1 MNKNYKTLG
10 IILLVVVAL
19 VVLAQLVS
27 ETPTDWKKNFSV
39 SEKSPY
45 GLYVFDKESN
55 QLFNHKIKKIEVSP
69 YSYYEE
75 NKDTK
80 PHNILLIEKNIDE
93 ISLDKILNQVSKG
106 SDLMIVSEQIPEK
119 IIDTL
124 KVKQTDFN
132 YSNDCMMYFT
142 DEKLRS
148 DSIIIEKNQN
158 PAIFSKINFA
168 TTEILG
174 DEYYDN
180 KDEETLG
187 SGAYFIKV
195 KFGKGN
201 VFLHSEPIV
210 LTNYHLLKAENQ
222 KYIQDLFSFLPD
234 RETIWFQKTYNETSS
249 SPLRFIWANPPL
261 RNAWLLF
268 LGAVLM
274 FILFNAKRRQRVVPI
289 IEPLKNT
296 SVDFIRSIGN
306 LYMQEGDFHDM
317 MAKKSQY
324 FLSKVRTELLIDTQ
338 VLDEEFEKKLHLK
351 TGKSPEIIKE
361 AVILIKKSLNP
372 SSQVINDDLM
382 SLNKVLNEILK

>member
-27 ETPTDWKKNFSV
+27 ETPTDWNKNFSV

-55 QLFNHKIKKIEVSP
+55 QLFNRKIKKIEVSP

-75 NKDTK
+75 HKNTK
-80 PHNILLIEKNIDE
+80 PHNILLIEKKIDE
-93 ISLDKILNQVSKG
+93 ISLDKILSQVSKG

-158 PAIFSKINFA
+158 PAVFSKINFA

-187 SGAYFIKV
+187 SGAYFAKV
-195 KFGKGN
+195 
-201 VFLHSEPIV
+201 S
-210 LTNYHLLKAENQ
+210 
-222 KYIQDLFSFLPD
+222 
-234 RETIWFQKTYNETSS
+234 
-249 SPLRFIWANPPL
+249 
-261 RNAWLLF
+261 
-268 LGAVLM
+268 
-274 FILFNAKRRQRVVPI
+274 
-289 IEPLKNT
+289 
-296 SVDFIRSIGN
+296 
-306 LYMQEGDFHDM
+306 
-317 MAKKSQY
+317 
-324 FLSKVRTELLIDTQ
+324 
-338 VLDEEFEKKLHLK
+338 
-351 TGKSPEIIKE
+351 
-361 AVILIKKSLNP
+361 
-372 SSQVINDDLM
+372 
-382 SLNKVLNEILK
+382 